1 MTNLKMSR
9 FALVLALVAGLL
21 LTACAVPAAPAAP
34 AAEAPAEAEAAA
46 TAPAAEGAEEAAAP
60 GELQKIVWV
69 SPRGT
74 LEVMDDV
81 NLWVAKELG
90 YFEELGL
97 DVELQP
103 GPLEALAVTRL
114 VAEEQADV
122 GYPSPGVLLAS
133 LDAGMELIQPWEM
146 MLGQTFNFA
155 VQPGSDI
162 QTVQDLAG
170 KKISLGSEGWRVIV
184 DPILVEAGV
193 DPASVEYLNAGNQ
206 WAQAVALGE
215 ADAALAWRG
224 LTPQW
229 TAQGL
234 EFDYIVGTDF
244 SSHPSNGYII
254 RKADLEDPAMR
265 EMWEKFFRA
274 NAMGF
279 EFTRLNPRAAAQIV
293 YDQFPALQEQMTPQL
308 AYDSMV
314 ELTDLYLQ
322 SWKQGHGYGYND
334 VANWQAYIDTVH
346 NLGQIQTQYPAEE
359 VVTNELIEAANTFDA
374 ERVAQDAANYELP
387 EEWQA
392 VGPEMPWSE

>member
-1 MTNLKMSR
+1 MSSLKMGR
-9 FALVLALVAGLL
+9 LMLVLALSAGLL
-21 LTACAVPAAPAAP
+21 LAACAVPAAPVAPAGEEAAAESAAP
-34 AAEAPAEAEAAA
+34 AAEEAAPA
-46 TAPAAEGAEEAAAP
+46 
-60 GELQKIVWV
+60 GEMQKIVWV
-69 SPRGT
+69 SPRGS

-81 NLWVAKELG
+81 NLWVAIEMG
-90 YFEELGL
+90 YFEEMGL
-97 DVELQP
+97 EVELQP

-114 VAEEQADV
+114 VAEGQADV

-162 QTVQDLAG
+162 KTVQDLAG
-170 KKISLGSEGWRVIV
+170 KKISLGSEGWKVIV

-215 ADAALAWRG
+215 ADAALGWRG

-229 TAQGL
+229 GAQGL
-234 EFDYIVGTDF
+234 EFDYIFGTDF
-244 SSHPSNGYII
+244 SKHPSNGYAI

-265 EMWEKFFRA
+265 EMWEKFFRG

-293 YDQFPALQEQMTPQL
+293 YERFPALQEQMTPQL

-314 ELTDLYLQ
+314 ELTNLYLQ
-322 SWKQGHGYGYND
+322 SWKNGDGYGYND
-334 VANWQAYIDTVH
+334 IANWQAYIDTVY

-374 ERVAQDAANYELP
+374 ERVAQDAANYELN

>member
-1 MTNLKMSR
+1 MSR
-9 FALVLALVAGLL
+9 WLLTLSLVLGLL
-21 LTACAVPAAPAAP
+21 LAACTAPVAPAPAGEAAPAGAS
-34 AAEAPAEAEAAA
+34 A
-46 TAPAAEGAEEAAAP
+46 AEEAAAP
-60 GELQKIVWV
+60 AEEAATGELQQIVWV
-69 SPRGT
+69 SPRGS

-155 VQPGSDI
+155 VPVGSEI
-162 QTVQDLAG
+162 KTVQDLAG
-170 KKISLGSEGWRVIV
+170 KSISLGSEGWQVIV

-193 DPASVEYLNAGNQ
+193 DPASVTYLNAGNQ
-206 WAQAVALGE
+206 WAQAVANGE

-229 TAQGL
+229 SAVGL
-234 EFDYIVGTDF
+234 EFDYIFGTDF
-244 SSHPSNGYII
+244 SRHPSNGYII
-254 RKADLEDPAMR
+254 RKADLEDPELR
-265 EMWEKFFRA
+265 DMWERFFRG

-293 YDQFPALQEQMTPQL
+293 YEQFPALREQMTPQL

-314 ELTDLYLQ
+314 ELTNLYLQ
-322 SWKQGHGYGYND
+322 SWKNGDGYGYND
-334 VANWQAYIDTVH
+334 IENWQAYIDTVFE
-346 NLGQIQTQYPAEE
+346 LGQIQTQYDANE

-374 ERVAQDAANYELP
+374 ERVAADAAAYQIN

-392 VGPEMPWSE
+392 VGPEDPWSE